1 MSGTLANVV
10 EQLQGAGWSL
20 LRLSVAAIG
29 GVIIAYHPR
38 RRPRF
43 LDEERQQTA
52 RTQVLMSVSAA
63 VMVLV
68 IGEST
73 ARAFGLL
80 GLGSAIRFRTNVH
93 SSVDAAVLFLLIGIG
108 MASGLGEIRL
118 AVVVTF
124 FAFVAL
130 YMLEGR
136 REILGSDKKP
146 ALGPDKKSSFGK

>member
-1 MSGTLANVV
+1 MNGIWNAVV
-10 EQLQGAGWSL
+10 HELQLSAVAI
-20 LRLSVAAIG
+20 LRLAIAAIG

-52 RTQVLMSVSAA
+52 RTQVLMAVAAA
-63 VMVLV
+63 VMVSV

-93 SSVDAAVLFLLIGIG
+93 SSVDAAVLFLLMGVG
-108 MASGLGEIRL
+108 MASGLGEYRL
-118 AVVVTF
+118 ALVVTVF
-124 FAFVAL
+124 TFIAL
-130 YMLEGR
+130 YLLEGR
-136 REILGSDKKP
+136 KEILGHEP
-146 ALGPDKKSSFGK
+146 KKSPLGGLGDRK

>member
-1 MSGTLANVV
+1 MNGVTWAAVL
-10 EQLQGAGWSL
+10 EQFEGAGWSL

-52 RTQVLMSVSAA
+52 RTQVLMAVAAA

-93 SSVDAAVLFLLIGIG
+93 SSVDAAVLFLLMGIG
-108 MASGLGEIRL
+108 MAAGLGEIRL
-118 AVVVTF
+118 AIVVTVF
-124 FAFVAL
+124 TFVAL
-130 YMLEGR
+130 YLLEGR
-136 REILGSDKKP
+136 REILGHE
-146 ALGPDKKSSFGK
+146 KKSGLGDRK

>member
-1 MSGTLANVV
+1 MWNAVLA
-10 EQLQGAGWSL
+10 ELEGAGLSL
-20 LRLSVAAIG
+20 LRLAIAAIG

-52 RTQVLMSVSAA
+52 RTQVLMAVAAA

-93 SSVDAAVLFLLIGIG
+93 SSVDAAVLFLVMGIG
-108 MASGLGEIRL
+108 MAAGLGEIRL
-118 AVVVTF
+118 AIVVTVF
-124 FAFVAL
+124 TFIAL
-130 YMLEGR
+130 FLLEGR
-136 REILGSDKKP
+136 REILGHDREKKP
-146 ALGPDKKSSFGK
+146 PLGEHRK

>member
-1 MSGTLANVV
+1 MNAVLA
-10 EQLQGAGWSL
+10 ELQGAGWSL
-20 LRLSVAAIG
+20 LRLAIAAIG
-29 GVIIAYHPR
+29 GVLLAYHPR

-52 RTQVLMSVSAA
+52 RTQVLMGVAAA

-93 SSVDAAVLFLLIGIG
+93 SSVDAAIMFLIMGIG
-108 MASGLGEIRL
+108 MAAGLGEARI
-118 AVVVTF
+118 AVVVTVF
-124 FAFVAL
+124 TYIAL
-130 YMLEGR
+130 FLLEGR
-136 REILGSDKKP
+136 REIAGLEGKKP
-146 ALGPDKKSSFGK
+146 LLGDRK

>member
-1 MSGTLANVV
+1 MNAVLHELQLA
-10 EQLQGAGWSL
+10 GIGL
-20 LRLSVAAIG
+20 LKLTIAATA

-52 RTQVLMSVSAA
+52 RTQVLMAVAA
-63 VMVLV
+63 CVMVSV

-93 SSVDAAVLFLLIGIG
+93 SSVDAAVLFLLMGIG
-108 MASGLGEIRL
+108 MAAALGEFRM
-118 AVVVTF
+118 AATVTVF
-124 FAFVAL
+124 TFVAL
-130 YMLEGR
+130 YLLEGR
-136 REILGSDKKP
+136 KEVLGHE
-146 ALGPDKKSSFGK
+146 KKSPLGDRK